1 MELKRWLED
10 HQEVIGRRWR
20 GEIRRREDRR
30 GEDGDGLLGDFLN
43 HLVSFLPACLGES
56 RQEAEEVWQAATH
69 LYGSLALRRG
79 LASGEVVEEL
89 QLLREVILRLLTESP
104 LKEEGDTVLP
114 RELLVL
120 NRVLDQGVV
129 QASIAYVDDL
139 FFAHLQGSGVPEGVT
154 PEVVEETTR
163 ALEGFRRDLS
173 TDAPGEWS
181 PHDRS

>member
-1 MELKRWLED
+1 LESNK
-10 HQEVIGRRWR
+10 EVIGRRWR

-43 HLVSFLPACLGES
+43 HLVSFLPACLGGS

-89 QLLREVILRLLTESP
+89 QVLREVILRLLAESP
-104 LKEEGDTVLP
+104 LNEHDYAAFL
-114 RELLVL
+114 RELLAL

-129 QASIAYVDDL
+129 QASIAYIDDL

-154 PEVVEETTR
+154 AEVVEETTR
-163 ALEGFRRDLS
+163 ALEGFRRELD
-173 TDAPGEWS
+173 TADPGEWS
-181 PHDRS
+181 PNGRS

>member
-1 MELKRWLED
+1 VELKRWLEGNG
-10 HQEVIGRRWR
+10 ELIGRRWW

-30 GEDGDGLLGDFLN
+30 GEHGDGLLSGFLN

-56 RQEAEEVWQAATH
+56 RQEAEEVWQSATH

-79 LASGEVVEEL
+79 LASGEVVEEI
-89 QLLREVILRLLTESP
+89 QLLREVILRLLMESP
-104 LKEEGDTVLP
+104 LNEENQTALP
-114 RELLVL
+114 RELLAL

-154 PEVVEETTR
+154 SEVVEETTR
-163 ALEGFRRDLS
+163 ALEGFRRDLA
-173 TDAPGEWS
+173 TADPVDWS